1 MDNIISCPKCGEI
14 IDVNA
19 IIYKKISSEFDAALE
34 KEKSELYKKMNS
46 DLNLKL
52 KESETKIK
60 ETLKKENSDIIQS
73 LQNELNEK
81 TSKIKE
87 LNSAK
92 IEIEKLKRENLEIE
106 SKISLSK
113 EQEFSKKIQ
122 EEKEKISKQIYDNFY
137 LKDRENKKVI
147 DDLTAQINDLKRKA
161 ELGSQQLQGEIQEI
175 VIEEELKR
183 LFPLDN
189 IKEVKK
195 GISGADVLQIV
206 MSNSGVECGKIYYE
220 SKRTKE
226 FNYDWIKKL
235 KDDNLQ
241 VSADAL
247 VLVSET
253 TPNNKLFSFID
264 GVYIISFLEFRSIS
278 AFIRNFLIK
287 IGIMNINN
295 TNKGTKADLLY
306 NFFTSNEFK
315 NYFDVI
321 INNFKDLKESLYKE
335 KLRTDKIFKEREKQI
350 EGILINMIDLH
361 GAIKGISGKNVPE
374 LDIFSEKLL
383 TD

>member
-241 VSADAL
+241 VSEDAL

>member
-137 LKDRENKKVI
+137 LKERENKKVI

-189 IKEVKK
+189 VKEVKK

-264 GVYIISFLEFRSIS
+264 GVYVISFLEFRSIS

-383 TD
+383 ID

>member
-189 IKEVKK
+189 VKEVKK

>member
-34 KEKSELYKKMNS
+34 KEKSELYKKMNF

-60 ETLKKENSDIIQS
+60 ETLKKENSDMIQS

-81 TSKIKE
+81 TGKIKE

-206 MSNSGVECGKIYYE
+206 ISNSGVECGKIYYE

-264 GVYIISFLEFRSIS
+264 GVYVISFLEFRSIS

-383 TD
+383 VD

>member
-137 LKDRENKKVI
+137 LKERENKKVI

-189 IKEVKK
+189 VKEVKK

-264 GVYIISFLEFRSIS
+264 GVYVISFLEFRSIS

-350 EGILINMIDLH
+350 EGILINMVDLH

-383 TD
+383 ID